1 MNHMVSFGTYATLP
15 VVDVRRFFCLPF
27 LCLKPIRYCQIFPTG
42 NMDKQ
47 GNREETDRTMN
58 GTFEAYK
65 TVAFDIIREQ
75 LADLANSA
83 EAREMA
89 RGLVPCME
97 EGELRRSMRDTTQAR
112 QMLEL
117 AGTPPMPAMEHTAE
131 FVARSVRVC
140 APNIFGKN
148 SQHFWQNILGKR
160 EPEIVLFKLPFLSLI
175 LRILL

>member
-1 MNHMVSFGTYATLP
+1 
-15 VVDVRRFFCLPF
+15 
-27 LCLKPIRYCQIFPTG
+27 
-42 NMDKQ
+42 
-47 GNREETDRTMN
+47 MN

-65 TVAFDIIREQ
+65 AVAFDIIREQ

-131 FVARSVRVC
+131 FVARSVRGELLT
-140 APNIFGKN
+140 PEEMEEIGPKN
-148 SQHFWQNILGKR
+148 LRPPAISPMVR
-160 EPEIVLFKLPFLSLI
+160 ERREASARAELEG
-175 LRILL
+175 R

>member
-1 MNHMVSFGTYATLP
+1 
-15 VVDVRRFFCLPF
+15 
-27 LCLKPIRYCQIFPTG
+27 
-42 NMDKQ
+42 
-47 GNREETDRTMN
+47 MN

-65 TVAFDIIREQ
+65 AVAFDIIREQ

-131 FVARSVRVC
+131 FVARSVRGELLT
-140 APNIFGKN
+140 PEEIGN
-148 SQHFWQNILGKR
+148 S
-160 EPEIVLFKLPFLSLI
+160 VLFLASDEASGITGQTLFVDGGWSKAGLPEGKDAP
-175 LRILL
+175 

>member
-1 MNHMVSFGTYATLP
+1 
-15 VVDVRRFFCLPF
+15 
-27 LCLKPIRYCQIFPTG
+27 
-42 NMDKQ
+42 MDEQ

-131 FVARSVRVC
+131 FVARSVRGELRSGGSGHIWTREC
-140 APNIFGKN
+140 PMAFRCPAMGKT
-148 SQHFWQNILGKR
+148 SGL
-160 EPEIVLFKLPFLSLI
+160 
-175 LRILL
+175 

>member
-1 MNHMVSFGTYATLP
+1 
-15 VVDVRRFFCLPF
+15 
-27 LCLKPIRYCQIFPTG
+27 
-42 NMDKQ
+42 
-47 GNREETDRTMN
+47 MN

-131 FVARSVRVC
+131 FVARSVR
-140 APNIFGKN
+140 GE
-148 SQHFWQNILGKR
+148 LLT
-160 EPEIVLFKLPFLSLI
+160 PEEMEEIGM
-175 LRILL
+175 